1 MNASSLQLVSINLQS
16 KMHAFVCLLFVALVY
31 AVQGAPSPRIVG
43 GKDAPIGKFPY
54 QISLRYLNAHTC
66 GGSILNTRTVLTAAH
81 CVAGLEKQLNFLSV
95 HAGTNYLNETGYM
108 FKVANITINENY
120 NGAQLTNDIALIH
133 LATPIKYN
141 AVVQPIK
148 LATTDNDLE
157 GKPCTLSGWGTTKLG
172 GIPPNSLQ
180 EIDLMIYPQKKC
192 NSVYPNVISSH
203 ICTLT
208 KAGQGA
214 CHGDSGSPLVSNGS
228 QVGIVSFGSP
238 CAVGYPDVFTRVSSF
253 TSWIITNIE

>member
-1 MNASSLQLVSINLQS
+1 
-16 KMHAFVCLLFVALVY
+16 MHAFVCLLFVALVY
-31 AVQGAPSPRIVG
+31 TVQGAPSPRIVG
-43 GKDAPIGKFPY
+43 GKDASVGKFPY
-54 QISLRYLNAHTC
+54 QISMRYFGSHMC
-66 GGSILNTRTVLTAAH
+66 GGSIINSNYVLSAGH
-81 CVAGLEKQLNFLSV
+81 CVEGAENRYLSI
-95 HAGTNYLNETGYM
+95 HAGTNYLNQTGYVYY
-108 FKVANITINENY
+108 VANVTIHEY
-120 NGAQLTNDIALIH
+120 FDRAKLINDIALIR

-141 AVVQPIK
+141 AVVQPIE
-148 LATTDNDLE
+148 LAITDDLE

-180 EIDLMIYPQKKC
+180 EIDLIIYPQKKC
-192 NSVYPNVISSH
+192 KSIYSNVISSH

-214 CHGDSGSPLVSNGS
+214 CHGDSGSPLVVNGS

-253 TSWIITNIE
+253 TSWIIKNLG